1 MRTTVKVALPVLLAA
16 MLAALALLVLGAQTE
31 RAAHQSATPIS
42 RQQAISYAIQMLPD
56 RGRGY
61 ELTVA
66 ELEPTSKH
74 FDFTSPSGNRFS
86 EDAVQEC
93 LVFPPLPPLAFLRQC
108 RYYPVWV
115 VSFSNRACE
124 TVITI
129 NALSGRFGGGGSGGR
144 GACGLNP
151 PPVPDHRWFQPTWG

>member
-1 MRTTVKVALPVLLAA
+1 MRTTVKVGLPVLLAA
-16 MLAALALLVLGAQTE
+16 VALLVLSAQTE
-31 RAAHQSATPIS
+31 RAAHQPASPIS

-66 ELEPTSKH
+66 ELEPTNKH
-74 FDFTSPSGNRFS
+74 FDFASPSGKRFS

-93 LVFPPLPPLAFLRQC
+93 LVFPPLPPLPFLTQC

-115 VSFSNRACE
+115 VTFSNQACE

-151 PPVPDHRWFQPTWG
+151 PPVPDHHWFQPTWD